1 MTTHTYRGKV
11 LVCKFNRTH
20 RDTRNNEVG
29 TMWFETLQ
37 GYLVADANA
46 PTFDDAF
53 IDDIAY
59 EHVKDCFHQFADNAT
74 PEQYVLVGSEE
85 N

>member
-1 MTTHTYRGKV
+1 
-11 LVCKFNRTH
+11 
-20 RDTRNNEVG
+20 
-29 TMWFETLQ
+29 MWFETLQ

-59 EHVKDCFHQFADNAT
+59 EHVKDYFHQFADNAT

>member
-1 MTTHTYRGKV
+1 MVTHTYRGKA
-11 LVCKFNRTH
+11 LVCKFSMTH

-37 GYLVADANA
+37 GYLVADPSA

-53 IDDIAY
+53 IDAIEY
-59 EHVKDCFHQFADNAT
+59 NHVKDYFHQFADNAT
-74 PEQYVLVGSEE
+74 TEQYHVLCD
-85 N
+85 